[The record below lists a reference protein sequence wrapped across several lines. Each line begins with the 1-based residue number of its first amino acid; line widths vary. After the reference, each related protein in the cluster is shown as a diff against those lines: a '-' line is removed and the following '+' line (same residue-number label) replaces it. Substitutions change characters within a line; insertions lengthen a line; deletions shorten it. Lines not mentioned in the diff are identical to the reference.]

1 MVLIERK
8 ASKGVNLMDADGVNK
23 SADFS
28 SYIIFFFFFFFFFR
42 YWWLNFKTKRGIGFL
57 EVNGTRTYFI
67 FSRCN
72 CVKRLNQEI
81 WKSWFYTSASPLKLE
96 PIEIEFPSVGY
107 ADIWLTDSETIRTC
121 SDLYE
126 INNVECE
133 MWKGST
139 TYVNCILYFRL
150 IFTWETLSPP
160 P

>member
-1 MVLIERK
+1 MRMELIKVQIFRLI
-8 ASKGVNLMDADGVNK
+8 S
-23 SADFS
+23 SFS
-28 SYIIFFFFFFFFFR
+28 FSFFFFR

-67 FSRCN
+67 FNRCN

-81 WKSWFYTSASPLKLE
+81 WKSWFYTSTSPLKLE

-107 ADIWLTDSETIRTC
+107 TDIWLTDSETIRTC
-121 SDLYE
+121 SDLYA

-133 MWKGST
+133 MRKGST
-139 TYVNCILYFRL
+139 TYVICILYFRF